1 MVSLMGLPVEKC
13 RQAAAD
19 VCAAAGVDLEEFSI
33 SKAGRREVVRVVV
46 DCDGGVDL
54 DSIAEVSLRIS
65 DAFDA
70 IDMGEESPFVL
81 EVGSPGVDR
90 PLTESR
96 HWRRALGHLV
106 DFEVDGVEESRQARI
121 TAFDADMVELTSAD
135 GSVQVIPISQ
145 VRRAVVQVEFN
156 RGD

>member
-1 MVSLMGLPVEKC
+1 MSLMGLPVEKC
-13 RQAAAD
+13 RQAAAE
-19 VCAAAGVDLEEFSI
+19 VCAAAGVDLEEFTI

-54 DSIAEVSLRIS
+54 DSIAEISLRIS
-65 DAFDA
+65 DALDA
-70 IDMGEESPFVL
+70 IEIDEESPFVL

-96 HWRRALGHLV
+96 HWRRAVGHLV
-106 DFEVDGVEESRQARI
+106 DFEVDGVQETTQARI
-121 TAFDADMVELTSAD
+121 TAFDGDMVELTMVD
-135 GSVQVIPISQ
+135 GTVQTIPIAQ

>member
-1 MVSLMGLPVEKC
+1 MVSLVGLPVEKC
-13 RQAAAD
+13 RQAAAE
-19 VCAAAGVDLEEFSI
+19 VCAAAGVDLEEFVI

-70 IDMGEESPFVL
+70 IDLGEESPFVL

-96 HWRRALGHLV
+96 HWRRAVGHLV
-106 DFEVDGVEESRQARI
+106 DFEVNGIEESRQARI
-121 TAFDADMVELTSAD
+121 TAFDADMVELTGAD

>member
-1 MVSLMGLPVEKC
+1 MVSLVGLPVEKC
-13 RQAAAD
+13 RQAAAE
-19 VCAAAGVDLEEFSI
+19 VCAGAGVDLEEFVI

-70 IDMGEESPFVL
+70 IDLGEESPFVL

-96 HWRRALGHLV
+96 HWRRAVGHLV
-106 DFEVDGVEESRQARI
+106 DFEVNGIEESRQARI
-121 TAFDADMVELTSAD
+121 TAFDADMVELTGAD